1 MKIITRKENMVYREI
16 RYMQLDLNAPVSEDM
31 LKRNLDLP
39 EHEYHDTITALENKG
54 LISRKDGRIVAENLD
69 EEVKV
74 METQEDVRVAELNQ
88 IEEEALRILMEIGSG
103 DPIHGTSLRATSSTV
118 LLNLGPGGCTT
129 SSSPLKTGAS
139 LRGFSLMMVS
149 TTALSWHRVMKI
161 NKVLKSLTQEGTITS
176 GLRSPGGP

>member
-1 MKIITRKENMVYREI
+1 LKIITRKENMVYREI
-16 RYMQLDLNAPVSEDM
+16 RYMQLDLNTPVSEDM

-88 IEEEALRILMEIGSG
+88 IEEEALRILRETGGGASVPRYILEG
-103 DPIHGTSLRATSSTV
+103 H
-118 LLNLGPGGCTT
+118 LLYG
-129 SSSPLKTGAS
+129 PLKLGTRRMYNVILS
-139 LRGFSLMMVS
+139 LENRGL
-149 TTALSWHRVMKI
+149 LERVQLDDGEYYRPVMAQG
-161 NKVLKSLTQEGTITS
+161 NED
-176 GLRSPGGP
+176 